1 MRHYAED
8 FPTALAPGLRL
19 QPVAAA
25 ESARGQEGRKKKVV
39 LITGGGTGIG
49 RAVALRLAQGGWQG
63 DGDAAVVLVLTGR
76 RAAPLEETAEVARA
90 AGAAEV
96 LAWPA
101 DLTREAEVLSL
112 VGAIERRYGRID
124 LLFNN
129 AGTNVPPT
137 PFGEMEL
144 KDWRHVVDT
153 NLTAAFHVAR
163 EAYRLMARQQPQG
176 GRIINNGSV
185 SAQVPRPGACAY
197 TAAKCGLTGLTKSIA
212 LDGRAVG
219 VACGQIDYGNVRCP
233 PPPAAPE
240 IAHHHPTTAPP
251 LFRHPPLPRTS
262 PQSPHPYSASPHPSL
277 HGAGGL
283 RNLRRHGH
291 RHAAG
296 GRLVTRRAS
305 DGCDRRGRRR
315 LRMLNA
321 PSWQHHSALPWPP
334 GAGTAGR
341 GWRPAIWGRG
351 RAAQSPLRARGRGTR
366 LPAPAKVAGWC
377 GK

>member
-1 MRHYAED
+1 M
-8 FPTALAPGLRL
+8 
-19 QPVAAA
+19 
-25 ESARGQEGRKKKVV
+25 V

-63 DGDAAVVLVLTGR
+63 DGDAAVVVLVLTGR

-101 DLTREAEVLSL
+101 DLTREAEVLAL

-219 VACGQIDYGNVRCP
+219 VACGQIDYGNVRR

-240 IAHHHPTTAPP
+240 IAHHYPTTTPP
-251 LFRHPPLPRTS
+251 R
-262 PQSPHPYSASPHPSL
+262 PHPYPAIHPYLAPHPNPPTPTPPHPTPRCTGQVVSAIS
-277 HGAGGL
+277 AGMATGMPQADGSS
-283 RNLRRHGH
+283 RAEPRMDATD
-291 RHAAG
+291 AADA
-296 GRLVTRRAS
+296 V
-305 DGCDRRGRRR
+305 
-315 LRMLNA
+315 
-321 PSWQHHSALPWPP
+321 SA
-334 GAGTAGR
+334 
-341 GWRPAIWGRG
+341 
-351 RAAQSPLRARGRGTR
+351 
-366 LPAPAKVAGWC
+366 C
-377 GK
+377 

>member
-1 MRHYAED
+1 MRLSPCLSHSAPSPHLTKVDCGRALALGLAADLDADTLVRHYAED
-8 FPTALAPGLRL
+8 FPAALAPGLRL
-19 QPVAAA
+19 QPAAAA
-25 ESARGQEGRKKKVV
+25 ESTLGQEGRKTKVV

-76 RAAPLEETAEVARA
+76 RAAPLEETAEAARA

-96 LAWPA
+96 LVWPA
-101 DLTREAEVLSL
+101 DLTREVEVLSL

-144 KDWRHVVDT
+144 KEWRHVVDT

-163 EAYRLMARQQPQG
+163 EAYRLMARQLPQG

-219 VACGQIDYGNVRCP
+219 VACGQIDYGNVRCAPLP
-233 PPPAAPE
+233 PSLRW
-240 IAHHHPTTAPP
+240 PTTTPP
-251 LFRHPPLPRTS
+251 RHRPYPAIHLYPAIH
-262 PQSPHPYSASPHPSL
+262 PYLAPHPYPPTPTPPH
-277 HGAGGL
+277 
-283 RNLRRHGH
+283 
-291 RHAAG
+291 HAHPFP
-296 GRLVTRRAS
+296 
-305 DGCDRRGRRR
+305 RG
-315 LRMLNA
+315 
-321 PSWQHHSALPWPP
+321 
-334 GAGTAGR
+334 
-341 GWRPAIWGRG
+341 
-351 RAAQSPLRARGRGTR
+351 
-366 LPAPAKVAGWC
+366 
-377 GK
+377 

>member
-1 MRHYAED
+1 M
-8 FPTALAPGLRL
+8 
-19 QPVAAA
+19 
-25 ESARGQEGRKKKVV
+25 V

-63 DGDAAVVLVLTGR
+63 DGDAAVVVLVLTGR

-101 DLTREAEVLSL
+101 DLTREAEVLAL

-219 VACGQIDYGNVRCP
+219 VACGQIDYGNVRRR
-233 PPPAAPE
+233 PPAAPE
-240 IAHHHPTTAPP
+240 IAHHYPTTAPP
-251 LFRHPPLPRTS
+251 R
-262 PQSPHPYSASPHPSL
+262 PHPYPAIHPYLAPHPNPPTPTPPRPTPRCTGQVVSAIS
-277 HGAGGL
+277 AGMATGMPQADGSS
-283 RNLRRHGH
+283 RTEPRMDATD
-291 RHAAG
+291 AADA
-296 GRLVTRRAS
+296 V
-305 DGCDRRGRRR
+305 
-315 LRMLNA
+315 
-321 PSWQHHSALPWPP
+321 SA
-334 GAGTAGR
+334 
-341 GWRPAIWGRG
+341 
-351 RAAQSPLRARGRGTR
+351 
-366 LPAPAKVAGWC
+366 C
-377 GK
+377 